1 MIPWYHLPYGIQ
13 SLRKKNSKKRSIKG
27 NCITE
32 RQGVGKHYWRSHFR
46 HLFAGAP
53 ALYGQ
58 LLDRFNSF
66 FTTSSIL
73 FLFFYPFCR
82 SLFLPT
88 EQYTMGLPGFPLSPI
103 WNAILSNTRGQASS
117 KPPLKELKG
126 RREVKKEG
134 VCVKR
139 TNGRF
144 IWALSL
150 YHQLSGSAASIEM
163 ELGPGEV
170 HSFIRAESR

>member
-1 MIPWYHLPYGIQ
+1 MHY
-13 SLRKKNSKKRSIKG
+13 R
-27 NCITE
+27 ITV
-32 RQGVGKHYWRSHFR
+32 RHGVGEHYWRSHFR
-46 HLFAGAP
+46 HLFAGA
-53 ALYGQ
+53 LLLMGGYQIHSTHFSQ
-58 LLDRFNSF
+58 LAQSF
-66 FTTSSIL
+66 
-73 FLFFYPFCR
+73 FLFFFF
-82 SLFLPT
+82 FLPT
-88 EQYTMGLPGFPLSPI
+88 VQYTTGLPLFPLSPI
-103 WNAILSNTRGQASS
+103 WNAILSNTRGQASR
-117 KPPLKELKG
+117 KPALKELKG
-126 RREVKKEG
+126 RREAKEGG

>member
-1 MIPWYHLPYGIQ
+1 MHYREARGWKALPKITFQ
-13 SLRKKNSKKRSIKG
+13 ASICRG
-27 NCITE
+27 ST
-32 RQGVGKHYWRSHFR
+32 
-46 HLFAGAP
+46 
-53 ALYGQ
+53 LYGQ

-66 FTTSSIL
+66 FTTGSIL
-73 FLFFYPFCR
+73 FFLFFAQVFFAY
-82 SLFLPT
+82 STVHYEASIIPT
-88 EQYTMGLPGFPLSPI
+88 KPYLKSTTFKYK
-103 WNAILSNTRGQASS
+103 RQASR
-117 KPPLKELKG
+117 KPGLMELKG
-126 RREVKKEG
+126 HKEAREEG